1 MGPIK
6 VQSVDSEDI
15 NEVLNNFFSS
25 VFTEK
30 NITVE
35 EFRERDR
42 DGPSESWYHLKR
54 GDEY

>member
-42 DGPSESWYHLKR
+42 DGPPESWYHLKR
-54 GDEY
+54 GDEC

>member
-42 DGPSESWYHLKR
+42 DGLSESWYHLKR